1 MITNMPDLT
10 SEASHKYWF
19 EYKDQTIY
27 RVLSFM
33 ESVENWTVDDSPE
46 LEEAMKNLG
55 TALDDIGNIDLQ
67 KEDDLIKLALH
78 LKAARMLRLLQSLDT
93 ANPGTASKILT
104 YAEQNSTAPTDVPGL
119 FLRRNVVFE
128 RLRLLGRVLSADRL
142 MLIIKAL
149 GGT

>member
-1 MITNMPDLT
+1 MPDLT
-10 SEASHKYWF
+10 NEASHKYWF
-19 EYKDQTIY
+19 EYKDQMIY

-33 ESVENWTVDDSPE
+33 ESVENWTVDDSPQ
-46 LEEAMKNLG
+46 LEEEIKKLG
-55 TALDDIGNIDLQ
+55 TALDEIGNIDLQ

-78 LKAARMLRLLQSLDT
+78 LKATRMLRLLQCLDT

-104 YAEQNSTAPTDVPGL
+104 YAEQNSTTPTDIPGL

-142 MLIIKAL
+142 TLISKAL
-149 GGT
+149 GGA